1 MSKQEIVDELQSWI
15 ADETFIPN
23 RDRIDQ
29 YQTAFNTLKSESE
42 KAQLEAFNEAK
53 AEEDETEFEYKNEP
67 EDARFEELLSIY
79 HDKRKA
85 LDKQRREQEASNLS
99 EKQALVSELQ
109 SLIQDEENIG
119 KAYKR
124 FNAIKQKWNEMGPVP
139 NVQRRELQAEYS
151 RLIELFYYNIN
162 IYRELQI
169 NDLKKNQELK
179 QQITEKIAL
188 LEEEKSINQVDALI
202 HQYLDEWDQV
212 GPTFQEEWEK
222 IRDDFKTAVSKV
234 FDRIREHRKEVKGE
248 HDGHFALK
256 RELVSKVE
264 EIYKKDLTEVRDV
277 QSWTKEVID
286 IQKQWKKIGYAG
298 RGKNDKVWHEFRQAC
313 DAYFAKRDVFLKESN
328 AEFKNARDRKQ
339 VLIDKAKEI
348 YEGED
353 HVMVANQLKGLQRE
367 WKIAGKL
374 LPQEEYKL
382 FREFRK
388 YCDQFFNRKK
398 KEEEA
403 FIKEAKGNLASK
415 EALLTKFADDLKA
428 GIKEKGE
435 AVISEW
441 RSEWSAI
448 GNVEH
453 KLKIKI
459 DKAFEEIIGKAYESL
474 GISKKDLAK
483 KRFESK
489 LEMLASDD
497 NADDALLEERNRIGQ
512 KIRETQTSLAQEE
525 GKLDFFKFSN
535 DSNPLKAELMN
546 RIEAVN
552 IEISELKSR
561 KKQIDLTI
569 KGKKKEVEESTN
581 AAENEEDEG

>member
-42 KAQLEAFNEAK
+42 KVQLEAFNEAK

-188 LEEEKSINQVDALI
+188 LEEEKSINQVDTLI

-264 EIYKKDLTEVRDV
+264 EISKKDLTEVRDV

-353 HVMVANQLKGLQRE
+353 HVMVANQQKDCRGN
-367 WKIAGKL
+367 GKL
-374 LPQEEYKL
+374 QVSCFPKRSTNSLENSGNIVINSLIEK
-382 FREFRK
+382 R
-388 YCDQFFNRKK
+388 RKK
-398 KEEEA
+398 RR
-403 FIKEAKGNLASK
+403 
-415 EALLTKFADDLKA
+415 LL
-428 GIKEKGE
+428 
-435 AVISEW
+435 
-441 RSEWSAI
+441 R
-448 GNVEH
+448 
-453 KLKIKI
+453 KLK
-459 DKAFEEIIGKAYESL
+459 EIL
-474 GISKKDLAK
+474 H
-483 KRFESK
+483 
-489 LEMLASDD
+489 
-497 NADDALLEERNRIGQ
+497 
-512 KIRETQTSLAQEE
+512 
-525 GKLDFFKFSN
+525 
-535 DSNPLKAELMN
+535 
-546 RIEAVN
+546 
-552 IEISELKSR
+552 R
-561 KKQIDLTI
+561 KKPY
-569 KGKKKEVEESTN
+569 
-581 AAENEEDEG
+581 